1 MDIIQRLE
9 HFETNQL
16 LQGDEYGAEVLNKAV
31 ETIGE
36 LRGERDALKE
46 WRDGLYELVD
56 KQAEDEALWFDADY
70 ITEAYIQE
78 ALRKLHYAIE
88 ATRKEITNATK
99 KENAR

>member
-36 LRGERDALKE
+36 LRDERDAL
-46 WRDGLYELVD
+46 VD
-56 KQAEDEALWFDADY
+56 AIAIMDEKGRRNPEGNSYMLWEKDWNN
-70 ITEAYIQE
+70 
-78 ALRKLHYAIE
+78 LRAILLK
-88 ATRKEITNATK
+88 AARKEI
-99 KENAR
+99 EDGISR